1 MYIVYIMDLCDDFY
15 NERITC
21 NYLTNKGMLIRYMS
35 SLIVFYILLI
45 HCKNSFIK
53 KYVYLILP
61 IVLTVLDTLD
71 GRFIKLFINKS
82 NNIKHLRCTG
92 LFNYQNSD
100 KICDSFSYLLA
111 YIFLTICFKVDNILL
126 FLILY
131 RIIGVILFSLTKN
144 SVWLILFFDF
154 IKEYFI
160 YLFIFSN
167 NYMYIPL
174 FILCKIIFEYY
185 WHTVKNDNDYSLEP
199 TNSKESETDNY
210 CNVIN

>member
-1 MYIVYIMDLCDDFY
+1 MDLCDDFY
-15 NERITC
+15 NERIIC
-21 NYLTNKGMLIRYMS
+21 KDLTDKGELTRYMITI
-35 SLIVFYILLI
+35 LVFYILI
-45 HCKNSFIK
+45 IYCKNSFIK
-53 KYVYLILP
+53 KYIYLILP
-61 IVLTVLDTLD
+61 IILMALDIVD

-82 NNIKHLRCTG
+82 NNVKHLRCTG
-92 LFNYQNSD
+92 LFNYQDSD

-111 YIFLTICFKVDNILL
+111 YIFLTIYFKIDNILL

-131 RIIGVILFSLTKN
+131 RIIGVILFSITKN

-174 FILCKIIFEYY
+174 FVLGKIVFEYY
-185 WHTVKNDNDYSLEP
+185 WHAIKNNDEYLLEP
-199 TNSKESETDNY
+199 NINTELNMSNY

>member
-1 MYIVYIMDLCDDFY
+1 MDLCDDFY
-15 NERITC
+15 NERIIC
-21 NYLTNKGMLIRYMS
+21 KDLTDKGELTRYMTTI
-35 SLIVFYILLI
+35 LVFYILFMY
-45 HCKNSFIK
+45 CKNGFIK
-53 KYVYLILP
+53 KYIYLILP
-61 IVLTVLDTLD
+61 VVLMLLDSVD

-82 NNIKHLRCTG
+82 NNVKHLRCTG
-92 LFNYQNSD
+92 LFKYQDSD

-160 YLFIFSN
+160 YVFIFSN

-174 FILCKIIFEYY
+174 FVLCKIIFEYY
-185 WHTVKNDNDYSLEP
+185 WHTIKNNSEYSLEP
-199 TNSKESETDNY
+199 TKYKESEAHNY
-210 CNVIN
+210 CNVMN

>member
-1 MYIVYIMDLCDDFY
+1 MDLCDDFY
-15 NERITC
+15 NERIIC
-21 NYLTNKGMLIRYMS
+21 KDLTDKGELTRYMTT
-35 SLIVFYILLI
+35 LLVFYILI
-45 HCKNSFIK
+45 ICCKNKYIK
-53 KYVYLILP
+53 KYIYLILP
-61 IVLTVLDTLD
+61 LVLMVLDSVD
-71 GRFIKLFINKS
+71 ARFITLFINKS
-82 NNIKHLRCTG
+82 NNTTHLSCTG
-92 LFNYQNSD
+92 LFNYQKSD

-111 YIFLTICFKVDNILL
+111 YIFLAICFKVDNILL

-174 FILCKIIFEYY
+174 FVLGKIVFEYY
-185 WHTVKNDNDYSLEP
+185 WHTIKNSTKYVLEP
-199 TNSKESETDNY
+199 NNNIELNSHGY